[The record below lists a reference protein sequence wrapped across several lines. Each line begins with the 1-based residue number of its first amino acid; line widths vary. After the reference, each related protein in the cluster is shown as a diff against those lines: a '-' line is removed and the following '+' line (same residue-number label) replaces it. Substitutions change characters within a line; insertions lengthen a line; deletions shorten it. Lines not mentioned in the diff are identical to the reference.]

1 LILRR
6 VEEERT
12 KRVALLLTTLS
23 SFLTP
28 LSLSAVSIALPS
40 IGRDLKL
47 DAFSMSLIPTSYLL
61 SSSIFLVPFGKLAD
75 IYGRKRIFLF
85 GTLVFTI
92 ASLFAGLSQKFPMLL
107 FFRVIQGV
115 GGAMIFGTAVAIL
128 TSVFKEG
135 ERGKALGTNVAAVYL
150 GLALGPFIGGL
161 LTEHL
166 SWRSVFFVNVP
177 FGAIIVTF
185 ATTMLKREWLAEGGS
200 IDYLGCL
207 LYGFTILALVLGT
220 IRLPAKEGLVCILI
234 GTLLMYVFVRVEL
247 RAKDPLVKIDL
258 FRGNRAFTFSNLAAL
273 INYSSTFATTFLLS
287 LYLQFLRQMGPRK
300 AGLVLVLQPF
310 VQAIVSPIAGRLSDR
325 IEPRMLASLGM
336 ALTSLG
342 LFQFSCLK
350 EDSTSTFLL
359 FGLLILGVGF
369 GIFSSPNTNAVMGAV
384 SGRYYGIASSILA
397 TMRLLGQMFSM
408 GVATTILS
416 VYVGKAEISP
426 ESYPLLLRSI
436 KTTFLVSACL
446 SLFGIL
452 ASLSRGT
459 KGHIPG
465 LRLCG

>member
-1 LILRR
+1 
-6 VEEERT
+6 
-12 KRVALLLTTLS
+12 
-23 SFLTP
+23 
-28 LSLSAVSIALPS
+28 
-40 IGRDLKL
+40 
-47 DAFSMSLIPTSYLL
+47 
-61 SSSIFLVPFGKLAD
+61 
-75 IYGRKRIFLF
+75 
-85 GTLVFTI
+85 
-92 ASLFAGLSQKFPMLL
+92 
-107 FFRVIQGV
+107 
-115 GGAMIFGTAVAIL
+115 
-128 TSVFKEG
+128 
-135 ERGKALGTNVAAVYL
+135 
-150 GLALGPFIGGL
+150 
-161 LTEHL
+161 
-166 SWRSVFFVNVP
+166 
-177 FGAIIVTF
+177 
-185 ATTMLKREWLAEGGS
+185 
-200 IDYLGCL
+200 
-207 LYGFTILALVLGT
+207 
-220 IRLPAKEGLVCILI
+220 
-234 GTLLMYVFVRVEL
+234 
-247 RAKDPLVKIDL
+247 
-258 FRGNRAFTFSNLAAL
+258 
-273 INYSSTFATTFLLS
+273 
-287 LYLQFLRQMGPRK
+287 
-300 AGLVLVLQPF
+300 
-310 VQAIVSPIAGRLSDR
+310 
-325 IEPRMLASLGM
+325 MLASLGM